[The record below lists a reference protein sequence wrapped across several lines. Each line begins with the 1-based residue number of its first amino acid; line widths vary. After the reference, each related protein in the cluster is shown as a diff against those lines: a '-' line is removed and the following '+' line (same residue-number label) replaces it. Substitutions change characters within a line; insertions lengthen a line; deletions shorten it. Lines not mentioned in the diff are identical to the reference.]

1 MYKSRDIIVGILE
14 FILFSLLFRF
24 VNTLINNDEEKQF
37 NIGVV
42 LLEKEDAHL
51 IAALNYTLHWLQQER
66 KRQKEEIITT
76 QFLVGNENIQK
87 QKFGKL
93 IALIE
98 TISDPYDHYGVLEKA
113 CRLINEHN
121 IVALIGPG
129 ERHLSEQLSVLAAN
143 KLNLPYFS
151 LVDPL
156 EHPKLDEGG
165 NNVLFQNNEEE
176 NEELINHFD
185 MFPHKE
191 LFEAIIDL
199 IRHWRWGR
207 LIIVFSEPER
217 IRRLVVFLE
226 HEAFVSIRFHLV
238 YVEDGDYLKASK
250 EVKYLEECN
259 EEDNAKLSQQN
270 AGSNNSPQ
278 QHCNEFSRLLLDMSP
293 KDTHNFLLS
302 ALKVGLVEH
311 HHWFLT
317 TSLDLR
323 YMNMELFKHN
333 NARFIGLDPTDFSEN
348 DEQKS
353 ELILPL
359 PNKKEFEEFVRL
371 HWLAKNTVI
380 EGEMKINEAE
390 INLKMSEAILLFDS
404 IYLLARALSNETFN
418 ILNKNLN
425 NRKRYFNQ
433 RQQQQISS
441 LLFNNN
447 NLTMARCAGATRQNN
462 RKFSAG
468 NGINKLLREY
478 SLITRG
484 LSGSLKSRL
493 CGEQRTVN
501 SNLNNNFT
509 FQILMLGYTGVIEK
523 IGYWQYGNDIP
534 KIDLRAESR
543 AQQQRRVKVSDELKP
558 HFRVTTILE
567 RPYVMVKSQ
576 ETNNN
581 FEQKQLQFEGF
592 CIDLLKELAND
603 LGFTYTIH
611 VVRDNKYGSD
621 NGNGSWDGMI
631 GEIIRNEADMAVAPL
646 TANFRRAEMVDF
658 TKPFLSLGISIIFR
672 IPEDFQPDIFSFL
685 NPLSLEIWFCVLL
698 SICGLTVGMYIVANT
713 TPNEWNLNFSCCTAH
728 QPYPA
733 AKYSSP
739 SGTNIPTKVELSNN
753 YSFWNTLW
761 YVLSTMLKG
770 GCDFGPRAVS
780 TRLLGASWWMFTLV
794 IVSAYTANLAAV
806 LTVSRPHI
814 PIRDIDD
821 LANQSDISYG
831 TINGGSTMQF
841 FQESKIAAHAKMWAR
856 MKETKKVFVRN
867 NREGVEKVLRE
878 RYAFLMESSSLEYE
892 VQQNCNL
899 TQIGGVLGSKGYG
912 IALQKDSE
920 WTDRISRQ
928 ILLYQKRGVI
938 EMKKTKWWR
947 SKGASCHGVGS
958 SVKQQR
964 ISLNLQNVSGLF
976 VILSTGLF
984 LSILIVGIELYVRKK
999 ERYQVNE
1006 QK

>member
-24 VNTLINNDEEKQF
+24 VNTLINEEEKQF

-76 QFLVGNENIQK
+76 QFLVGNENIQT

-98 TISDPYDHYGVLEKA
+98 TISDPYDHYGVLEKGKNNCSSILINLILNLMT

-165 NNVLFQNNEEE
+165 NNVLSQNNGEE
-176 NEELINHFD
+176 NEDLINHFD

-238 YVEDGDYLKASK
+238 YVEDGDYLKAAK

-270 AGSNNSPQ
+270 GGSNNSPQ
-278 QHCNEFSRLLLDMSP
+278 QHCNEFSRVLLDMSP

-323 YMNMELFKHN
+323 YMNMELFRHN

-353 ELILPL
+353 ELLLPL

-371 HWLAKNTVI
+371 HWLAKNTII

-390 INLKMSEAILLFDS
+390 INLRMSEAILLFDS
-404 IYLLARALSNETFN
+404 IYLLARALSNETLN
-418 ILNKNLN
+418 ILNS
-425 NRKRYFNQ
+425 NRKKYFNQ

-462 RKFSAG
+462 RKF
-468 NGINKLLREY
+468 KY

-493 CGEQRTVN
+493 CGEQKTSN
-501 SNLNNNFT
+501 NNLNNNFT

-567 RPYVMVKSQ
+567 RPYVMVKR
-576 ETNNN
+576 
-581 FEQKQLQFEGF
+581 F

-611 VVRDNKYGSD
+611 VVHDNKYGSD

-698 SICGLTVGMYIVANT
+698 SICGLTVGMYINQTLIKTIQNNVFIYFFSVANT

-753 YSFWNTLW
+753 YSFCNTLW

-841 FQESKIAAHAKMWAR
+841 FQVKKIKIQ
-856 MKETKKVFVRN
+856 TK
-867 NREGVEKVLRE
+867 
-878 RYAFLMESSSLEYE
+878 
-892 VQQNCNL
+892 
-899 TQIGGVLGSKGYG
+899 I
-912 IALQKDSE
+912 
-920 WTDRISRQ
+920 
-928 ILLYQKRGVI
+928 
-938 EMKKTKWWR
+938 
-947 SKGASCHGVGS
+947 
-958 SVKQQR
+958 
-964 ISLNLQNVSGLF
+964 
-976 VILSTGLF
+976 
-984 LSILIVGIELYVRKK
+984 
-999 ERYQVNE
+999 
-1006 QK
+1006 

>member
-1 MYKSRDIIVGILE
+1 M
-14 FILFSLLFRF
+14 
-24 VNTLINNDEEKQF
+24 
-37 NIGVV
+37 
-42 LLEKEDAHL
+42 
-51 IAALNYTLHWLQQER
+51 
-66 KRQKEEIITT
+66 
-76 QFLVGNENIQK
+76 
-87 QKFGKL
+87 
-93 IALIE
+93 
-98 TISDPYDHYGVLEKA
+98 
-113 CRLINEHN
+113 
-121 IVALIGPG
+121 
-129 ERHLSEQLSVLAAN
+129 AAN

-165 NNVLFQNNEEE
+165 NNVLSQKNNEE
-176 NEELINHFD
+176 NEYLNNHFD

-191 LFEAIIDL
+191 LLEAIIDL
-199 IRHWRWGR
+199 IRHWHWGR
-207 LIIVFSEPER
+207 LIIVFTEPER
-217 IRRLVVFLE
+217 IRRLVIFLE
-226 HEAFVSIRFHLV
+226 HEAFVSIRFHLI
-238 YVEDGDYLKASK
+238 YVEDGDYLKAAK

-259 EEDNAKLSQQN
+259 DNNKLAQQYG
-270 AGSNNSPQ
+270 GSNSSPQ

-293 KDTHNFLLS
+293 KDTHYFLLS

-333 NARFIGLDPTDFSEN
+333 NARFIGLDPTDFSEE

-353 ELILPL
+353 ESLLPL
-359 PNKKEFEEFVRL
+359 PNRKEFEEFVRS
-371 HWLAKNTVI
+371 HWIAKNTI
-380 EGEMKINEAE
+380 ISSEGEMKNNEAE
-390 INLKMSEAILLFDS
+390 INIKMSEAILLFDS
-404 IYLLARALSNETFN
+404 IYLLARSLSNETSN
-418 ILNKNLN
+418 ILNLN
-425 NRKRYFNQ
+425 SRRRYFNQ
-433 RQQQQISS
+433 RQLQQISS

-447 NLTMARCAGATRQNN
+447 ITMARCAGGTRPNN

-468 NGINKLLREY
+468 NALNKLLREY
-478 SLITRG
+478 SSTTYG

-493 CGEQRTVN
+493 NGEQN
-501 SNLNNNFT
+501 INNNLFDTNNNFT
-509 FQILMLGYTGVIEK
+509 FQILMLGYTGIIEK
-523 IGYWQYGNDIP
+523 IGYWQYGSDIP

-543 AQQQRRVKVSDELKP
+543 AQQQKRIKVSDELKP

-567 RPYVMVKSQ
+567 RPYVMLKSK
-576 ETNNN
+576 ESDNN
-581 FEQKQLQFEGF
+581 FEQKQFEGF

-685 NPLSLEIWFCVLL
+685 NPLSLEIWFCILL
-698 SICGLTVGMYIVANT
+698 SICGLTIGMYLVANT

-733 AKYSSP
+733 AKYSSS
-739 SGTNIPTKVELSNN
+739 SGTNLPTKIELSNN

-856 MKETKKVFVRN
+856 MKETKAVFVRN

-999 ERYQVNE
+999 ERHQADE
-1006 QK
+1006 